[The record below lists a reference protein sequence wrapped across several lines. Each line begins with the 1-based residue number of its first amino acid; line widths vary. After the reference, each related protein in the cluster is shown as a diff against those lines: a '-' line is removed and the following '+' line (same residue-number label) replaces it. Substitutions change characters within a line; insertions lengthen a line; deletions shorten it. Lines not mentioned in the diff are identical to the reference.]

1 MEKDGG
7 PEEVAFEWVENVL
20 VPGDGARD
28 APEGIDVRAVVQCET
43 RKAGDYP

>member
-7 PEEVAFEWVENVL
+7 PEEVAFEWVENVV

-28 APEGIDVRAVVQCET
+28 APEGIEVRAVRAV
-43 RKAGDYP
+43 